1 MPSSNQKEAGVA
13 AFHEATQVRPT
24 PDGFEA
30 DLDPLWT
37 VGGKPNGGYLLAILA
52 RAAVEAAGTHP
63 DPLSASAVYLSP
75 PDPGPA
81 SVTVE
86 VLRTGRS
93 ASQARA
99 RLWQKDRACVEAL
112 FTLGTLAAA
121 GEPRWTDAAPPPVP
135 AFEDLL
141 ATPAEAP
148 GTGLRIDM
156 LAQFEQRIDWQAV
169 GEPGGRREGATGPG
183 ELRGWALLPDG
194 VGWDPVS
201 LLFAADAFPPAT
213 FTLGSNG
220 WTPTLELTVYVRALP
235 SPGPLRVRQRARLLT
250 ETLVDQVCEIWD
262 AQDRVVAQ
270 ATQLAAYRMAG

>member
-1 MPSSNQKEAGVA
+1 MAGFGA
-13 AFHEATQVRPT
+13 ATQVRAT
-24 PDGFEA
+24 GDGGFDAE
-30 DLDPLWT
+30 LDPLWT

-52 RAAVEAAGTHP
+52 RAAIGSAATHP

-81 SVTVE
+81 AVTVE

-93 ASQARA
+93 ATQVRA
-99 RLWQKDRACVEAL
+99 RLTQKDRTCVEAL

-121 GEPRWTDAAPPPVP
+121 AAPRWVDAAPPPVP
-135 AFEDLL
+135 AADTLSR
-141 ATPAEAP
+141 TPAQAP

-156 LAQFEQRIDWQAV
+156 LDQFEQRIDWQGV
-169 GEPGGRREGATGPG
+169 GDPPG
-183 ELRGWALLPDG
+183 ELRGWLRLPDAP
-194 VGWDPVS
+194 WDPVS

-235 SPGPLRVRQRARLLT
+235 APGPLRVRQRARLLT
-250 ETLVDQVCEIWD
+250 DTFVDQVCEIWD
-262 AQDRVVAQ
+262 ADGRVVAQ
-270 ATQLAAYRMAG
+270 ATQLAAYRMPPA

>member
-1 MPSSNQKEAGVA
+1 MAG
-13 AFHEATQVRPT
+13 FTDATRVHAGD
-24 PDGFEA
+24 DGGFDA

-63 DPLSASAVYLSP
+63 DPLTSSAVYLSP

-81 SVTVE
+81 AVTVE

-93 ASQARA
+93 ASQVRA
-99 RLWQKDRACVEAL
+99 RLSQKDRTCVEAL
-112 FTLGTLAAA
+112 FTLGALAAA
-121 GEPRWTDAAPPPVP
+121 GEPRWVDAPAPPV
-135 AFEDLL
+135 AAEQDLL
-141 ATPAEAP
+141 PTPAHAP

-156 LAQFEQRIDWQAV
+156 LEQFEQRIDWQAV
-169 GEPGGRREGATGPG
+169 GDPPG
-183 ELRGWALLPDG
+183 ELRGWLRLPDG
-194 VGWDPVS
+194 AAWDPIS

-235 SPGPLRVRQRARLLT
+235 APGPLHVRQRARLLT
-250 ETLVDQVCEIWD
+250 ETFVDQVCEIWD
-262 AQDRVVAQ
+262 ADDHLVAQ
-270 ATQLAAYRMAG
+270 ATQLAAYRMPT